1 MRTTGCQQKV
11 RRQKLKYMDL
21 IHCSREWNIEY
32 PIFKQ
37 KLIITTPPPKS
48 IPLSFSVATVLPS
61 QCVSHVS
68 WSQNKSLT
76 IYLKKKKTQQCGNK
90 IQYSCEGDKQVPSPP
105 FFSVHS
111 LWPVLSVVLHIHQIS
126 PCRCFLLQWNYKKT
140 INKTPSC

>member
-11 RRQKLKYMDL
+11 RRQKLNYVDL

-37 KLIITTPPPKS
+37 KLIITTPPPPKS

-76 IYLKKKKTQQCGNK
+76 IYLKKKKDNSVEIKFNIVVKVINK
-90 IQYSCEGDKQVPSPP
+90 YLLLLSFPFILFGLFFQLCYIFIKYLPADA
-105 FFSVHS
+105 FFS
-111 LWPVLSVVLHIHQIS
+111 
-126 PCRCFLLQWNYKKT
+126 NGT
-140 INKTPSC
+140 IKRQ